1 MKAVHII
8 FITLTALC
16 SMSSMLSAQDLEK
29 HLWNH
34 RVIILYTPDSTLS
47 HYQNQLTEFRKVDH
61 DLGERKIALYQ
72 VIDQSYMYTDFKK
85 NTSQRFPW
93 LPLDQKNLKIKDRST
108 TSLTLIGLDGG
119 IKLQTQRLVKRK
131 ELFDIIDSMPMRRAE
146 LNR

>member
-85 NTSQRFPW
+85 NTSQRSPW

-108 TSLTLIGLDGG
+108 PSLTLIGLDGG

>member
-85 NTSQRFPW
+85 NTSQRSPW